1 MTSLASSRLL
11 VCVGPGG
18 VGKTT
23 LSAALALR
31 VALSG
36 KRVALLTLDPAK
48 RLADALGL
56 SELSDE
62 LRPINLVNLQATP
75 GGALSACMVDTKESA
90 DSLFRRIGTEEQV
103 QRVLNNRV
111 YAAFSKTL
119 ERTHAYSAMERLY
132 DVLQSPDYDV
142 VVVDTPPARNA
153 LTILDAPQRLIR
165 FLDAR
170 VLKWFLAGSTSFAS
184 PLYWLS
190 KLIGKGIVDDL
201 SGFLGS
207 MAELREGFHTRA
219 TEVTAA
225 LSAKDTAFVLV
236 TTPTVT
242 ALADTSNLADELTA
256 RDSTPHTLFL
266 NRAFI
271 PEPGT
276 EKPAS
281 AAGGPPSTDPLESA
295 LHLARLA
302 VNKDN
307 ERRESIVAHFTTRLP
322 QGVRI
327 RRLADRAKL
336 DGLADLA
343 EMFPKQELD

>member
-1 MTSLASSRLL
+1 MSLASSRLL

-23 LSAALALR
+23 MSAALALR

-56 SELSDE
+56 SELSDA
-62 LRPINLVNLQATP
+62 LTPIDLSALSPTP

-103 QRVLNNRV
+103 QRVLDNRV

-119 ERTHAYSAMERLY
+119 ERTHAYTAMERLY
-132 DVLQSPDYDV
+132 EVLQSDEYDV

-190 KLIGKGIVDDL
+190 KLIGKGIVDEL
-201 SGFLGS
+201 AGFLGS

-225 LSAKDTAFVLV
+225 LSAPDTAFILV

-242 ALADTSNLADELTA
+242 ALGDTSNLGEELSA
-256 RDSTPHTLFL
+256 RGSTPHTLFL
-266 NRAFI
+266 NRAFV
-271 PEPGT
+271 PEPGKD
-276 EKPAS
+276 ELAHSVSGSAS
-281 AAGGPPSTDPLESA
+281 TPLEEA
-295 LHLARLA
+295 LFAAREA

-307 ERRESIVAHFTTRLP
+307 ARRESIVGRFTNELP
-322 QGVRI
+322 KGVQV
-327 RRLADRAKL
+327 RRLADRSSM

-343 EMFPKQELD
+343 EMFPAQALE